1 MTRFQIRENLKNTFS
16 SATVT
21 GFHVRKKFLMA
32 GFVTAVTVMGT
43 GIAEAAVL
51 KNDYLLNGNFSDF
64 LGNGADLVSN
74 GGTIEATGYE
84 FGANQGLSLSNTIN
98 SVNYTIQML
107 FSIDNVSNY
116 RKLIDFKNLTSDS
129 GVYNRGKALNFY
141 TSFPF
146 VTGAGN
152 NITAGS
158 LTNLVVTRDST
169 TNAFTGYINGVEEIS
184 FSDNGSDAT
193 FSAINSIANF
203 FRDDSVT
210 NGAESSSGF
219 VDRIRIWDGALSS
232 TEVAA
237 LDNSEPVPEPL
248 TILGT
253 LVAGGMGV
261 TMRLKKRVQEKEAVK
276 M

>member
-21 GFHVRKKFLMA
+21 GFHIRKKFLMA

-74 GGTIEATGYE
+74 GGTIETTGYE

-98 SVNYTIQML
+98 AANYTIQML
-107 FSIDNVSNY
+107 FSIDNVSGY
-116 RKLIDFKNLTSDS
+116 RKLIDFKNLTSDR
-129 GVYNRGKALNFY
+129 GVYNFNTAPSFY
-141 TSFPF
+141 PF
-146 VTGAGN
+146 AAGASN

-158 LTNLVVTRDST
+158 LTNLVVTRDSA
-169 TNAFTGYINGVEEIS
+169 TNAFTGYINGIQQIS
-184 FSDNGSDAT
+184 FADTGSDAT
-193 FSAINSIANF
+193 FNAINNIARF
-203 FRDDSVT
+203 FRDDSATSGV
-210 NGAESSSGF
+210 ESSSGF
-219 VDRIRIWDGALSS
+219 VDRIRIWDGALNA
-232 TEVAA
+232 TEVAT

-276 M
+276 V